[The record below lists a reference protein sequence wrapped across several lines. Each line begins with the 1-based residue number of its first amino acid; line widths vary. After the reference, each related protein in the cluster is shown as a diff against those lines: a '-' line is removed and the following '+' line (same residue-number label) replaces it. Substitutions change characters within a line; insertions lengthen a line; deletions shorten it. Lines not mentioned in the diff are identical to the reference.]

1 MERSA
6 KSYISTKHQQA
17 NDKDWNSHQRIE
29 NRNGL
34 ICFDNMK
41 DGRICLFALGDIFFC
56 TTVLHRSSGY
66 KHVQASFLLLRPGF
80 QDSSGSSMIWSS
92 GSWRLAKKKRLWEHT
107 VAMTCATHGS
117 RLVRMVWLGA
127 RILLIVLE
135 HPVAPVNISGP
146 EAPQAP
152 QLVSNWRDHDMIIS
166 VGRWERKLLVKPPCQ
181 MGAILSNKGLLQA
194 VKNLKKLG
202 ATGWAHPQWQDTAM
216 RNPPPWQP
224 RRHTPVAARK
234 HCPDSSWTKQCTS
247 QVSGQIGSPGGLS
260 MGVLPRDYFTCR
272 SIPFIVWFFVESG
285 MENIQIK
292 RCVWNMQF
300 STEHLAIAQKW
311 GTNWPT
317 VILIE

>member
-1 MERSA
+1 
-6 KSYISTKHQQA
+6 
-17 NDKDWNSHQRIE
+17 
-29 NRNGL
+29 
-34 ICFDNMK
+34 MK

-66 KHVQASFLLLRPGF
+66 KHVWTSFLLLRHIETTLKAGWDFRIQVVHLWYDHQVVGGWLKKNVFGKTRWLWPVLFMDPEWSEWSEWCG
-80 QDSSGSSMIWSS
+80 SG
-92 GSWRLAKKKRLWEHT
+92 
-107 VAMTCATHGS
+107 
-117 RLVRMVWLGA
+117 LG
-127 RILLIVLE
+127 ILLIVLE

-146 EAPQAP
+146 EAPHAP
-152 QLVSNWRDHDMIIS
+152 QLVSNWRDHDMVIPF
-166 VGRWERKLLVKPPCQ
+166 GRWERNSWWNHPARWEPFSQTKVICRPWK
-181 MGAILSNKGLLQA
+181 I
-194 VKNLKKLG
+194 KKLG